1 MLESLKR
8 SKVLVIILL
17 LVTGGFRHG
26 HIFAVSAVD
35 ARDDCVPP
43 GKGGHGVE
51 RVVAFAG
58 EAQRVQLDHEVVR
71 KLPVHHLLVQL
82 FIRRQGRD
90 WTLKRSL

>member
-1 MLESLKR
+1 MP
-8 SKVLVIILL
+8 
-17 LVTGGFRHG
+17 GGFRHG

-51 RVVAFAG
+51 GVVAFAG

-71 KLPVHHLLVQL
+71 KLPVHHLFVQL